1 MPGKPS
7 SSWPCMQSPTGC
19 TKQLINVAWM
29 SVPAALMMRPA
40 PIAPACRLARNR
52 ASYRLRSSGA
62 STDAKA
68 RATRWESICAVVS
81 PGLRYFSHSTSWLMG
96 CKPRSGQGWGSRC
109 MGGRWFG
116 VHSIPESFVNAK
128 AQPRQYRCTASDA
141 DTVHGCFKNGT
152 SPGLAPGRAL
162 SVKGKPY
169 HTAARCPRAEDGR
182 RTAVEPV
189 ALETM
194 NDQTLVCVF
203 RPDEG
208 ARVLARVWARVG
220 KGRLPAPRCRGLALD
235 RCRRPPPGSAG
246 GYERLVSRH
255 GSDVVGCAQP
265 SERSARRIAQPIPSC
280 IGKRCNAAMRFD
292 GQRRPTDDRCRDTT
306 ACRRPGSCL
315 PRP

>member
-81 PGLRYFSHSTSWLMG
+81 PGLRYFSHSTSCLMG
-96 CKPRSGQGWGSRC
+96 CKPGSGQGWGSRC

-128 AQPRQYRCTASDA
+128 AQRRQYRCTASDA
-141 DTVHGCFKNGT
+141 DTVHGCFRNGT
-152 SPGLAPGRAL
+152 RPGFAPGRAL
-162 SVKGKPY
+162 SAKATPY
-169 HTAARCPRAEDGR
+169 HTAARWPRAEDGR
-182 RTAVEPV
+182 RPAVEPV
-189 ALETM
+189 ALETT
-194 NDQTLVCVF
+194 NDETLVCVF
-203 RPDEG
+203 RP
-208 ARVLARVWARVG
+208 ANRAPVLAPVG
-220 KGRLPAPRCRGLALD
+220 KGRKQAHRYRGLAMD
-235 RCRRPPPGSAG
+235 RCRRPAPGSAG

-255 GSDVVGCAQP
+255 RSDVVGCAQP
-265 SERSARRIAQPIPSC
+265 SERSARR
-280 IGKRCNAAMRFD
+280 
-292 GQRRPTDDRCRDTT
+292 
-306 ACRRPGSCL
+306 L
-315 PRP
+315 